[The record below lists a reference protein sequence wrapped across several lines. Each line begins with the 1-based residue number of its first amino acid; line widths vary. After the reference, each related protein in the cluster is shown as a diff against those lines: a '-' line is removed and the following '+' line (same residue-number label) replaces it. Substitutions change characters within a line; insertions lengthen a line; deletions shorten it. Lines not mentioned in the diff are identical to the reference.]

1 MAETAGKQLDSVD
14 PCHRK
19 TEDCYMLIYTKELGK
34 TKAACTCMRVARS
47 FDEAMP
53 CFRHKLEQCGP
64 RIVKCIEVKYAAKG
78 TLSLDF
84 MHKEGFA
91 WVGQPLDIQL
101 HSPNICETCVRA
113 MGNVCQCCGAR
124 EKDPSLLPDYASGG
138 NSQHGFALAKN
149 DRCRMEDAVSISDN
163 VAGHACFAVFD
174 GHGGEK
180 ATVLAKQFLPLQ
192 LEKHLEQESSK
203 EEAAHQAFAAMD
215 EQMQKQLA
223 EEAKVFTA
231 GTSSGTVACVALLQ
245 EEELVLLN
253 LGDCRA
259 VVCENGKVGTTT
271 RDHHPEK
278 NDQEKQRLEELGVCI
293 EGGYVDGKVQVS
305 RALGDIV
312 DKTGQKILGLS
323 NTPEVTS
330 IQVKKTTE
338 FVILATDGVWDGLR
352 EQLAITTARKV
363 LRETKSAE
371 GAAKAV
377 LEAAGKVTKADNAAV
392 IVVPLNIPEPLPKRD
407 APPSRFQRSSKTE

>member
-1 MAETAGKQLDSVD
+1 
-14 PCHRK
+14 
-19 TEDCYMLIYTKELGK
+19 
-34 TKAACTCMRVARS
+34 
-47 FDEAMP
+47 
-53 CFRHKLEQCGP
+53 
-64 RIVKCIEVKYAAKG
+64 
-78 TLSLDF
+78 
-84 MHKEGFA
+84 
-91 WVGQPLDIQL
+91 
-101 HSPNICETCVRA
+101 

-124 EKDPSLLPDYASGG
+124 DKDPSLLPDYASGG

-149 DRCRMEDAVSISDN
+149 DRGRMEDAVSISDN

-215 EQMQKQLA
+215 ELMQKQLA

-231 GTSSGTVACVALLQ
+231 GTSSGTVACIALLQ
-245 EEELVLLN
+245 GDELVLLN

-278 NDQEKQRLEELGVCI
+278 NDQEKQRLE
-293 EGGYVDGKVQVS
+293 VQVS

-392 IVVPLNIPEPLPKRD
+392 IVVSLNIPEPLPKRD

>member
-1 MAETAGKQLDSVD
+1 MEGTWS
-14 PCHRK
+14 
-19 TEDCYMLIYTKELGK
+19 
-34 TKAACTCMRVARS
+34 TC
-47 FDEAMP
+47 
-53 CFRHKLEQCGP
+53 
-64 RIVKCIEVKYAAKG
+64 EVR
-78 TLSLDF
+78 
-84 MHKEGFA
+84 
-91 WVGQPLDIQL
+91 QL

-124 EKDPSLLPDYASGG
+124 DKDPSLLPDYASGG

-149 DRCRMEDAVSISDN
+149 DRGRMEDAVAISDN

-174 GHGGEK
+174 GHGGDK

-192 LEKHLEQESSK
+192 LEKHLEQESNK

-215 EQMQKQLA
+215 ELMQKQLA
-223 EEAKVFTA
+223 EEAKVLTA
-231 GTSSGTVACVALLQ
+231 GTSSGTVACIALLQ
-245 EEELVLLN
+245 GDELVLLN

-259 VVCENGKVGTTT
+259 VVCENGKVGTST

-278 NDQEKQRLEELGVCI
+278 NDQEKQRLEKLGVCI

-323 NTPEVTS
+323 NTPEVTR
-330 IQVKKTTE
+330 IEVKKTTE

-352 EQLAITTARKV
+352 EQLAITTARKI

-392 IVVPLNIPEPLPKRD
+392 IVVSLNIPEPLPKRD
-407 APPSRFQRSSKTE
+407 APPSRFQRNSKTE

>member
-1 MAETAGKQLDSVD
+1 M
-14 PCHRK
+14 
-19 TEDCYMLIYTKELGK
+19 
-34 TKAACTCMRVARS
+34 
-47 FDEAMP
+47 
-53 CFRHKLEQCGP
+53 
-64 RIVKCIEVKYAAKG
+64 
-78 TLSLDF
+78 
-84 MHKEGFA
+84 
-91 WVGQPLDIQL
+91 
-101 HSPNICETCVRA
+101 
-113 MGNVCQCCGAR
+113 
-124 EKDPSLLPDYASGG
+124 
-138 NSQHGFALAKN
+138 
-149 DRCRMEDAVSISDN
+149 
-163 VAGHACFAVFD
+163 
-174 GHGGEK
+174 
-180 ATVLAKQFLPLQ
+180 
-192 LEKHLEQESSK
+192 
-203 EEAAHQAFAAMD
+203 
-215 EQMQKQLA
+215 
-223 EEAKVFTA
+223 
-231 GTSSGTVACVALLQ
+231 
-245 EEELVLLN
+245 
-253 LGDCRA
+253 
-259 VVCENGKVGTTT
+259 GTTT

-392 IVVPLNIPEPLPKRD
+392 IVVSLNIPEPLPKRD